1 MPKKKLTKAQVKKK
15 LTNAINSV
23 YDLVLDKLG
32 HPDSFVPMSKP
43 KALETLENLSRA
55 RLRVK

>member
-1 MPKKKLTKAQVKKK
+1 MPKKKLTKAQTKKK
-15 LTNAINSV
+15 LTTAINSV

-32 HPDSFVPMSKP
+32 HPDSFVPMSKN
-43 KALETLENLSRA
+43 KALEVLNSLSTA

>member
-1 MPKKKLTKAQVKKK
+1 MPKKKLTKAQVKRK
-15 LTNAINSV
+15 LTTAINSV

-32 HPDSFVPMSKP
+32 YPDSFVPMSKP
-43 KALETLENLSRA
+43 KALETLENLSKA